1 MKKLVMFLM
10 LFLAS
15 AVFAKGDLYLFE
27 VENKNKEITPATIE
41 KAFVD
46 DGFGVVVNSNMIEPF
61 MIQFQKTSYKVFT
74 LMTIYHKDLSL
85 KLLQKYPSA
94 GAFTPL
100 GVGIYQAKDDD
111 KLHVSVLSSSAFKKI
126 LKLDDALIDELNKSV
141 LASLK
146 KALPN
151 ASMSESKDAI
161 DVKNDL
167 ITRYEVGVDENGEE
181 IEDVL
186 FSLSNGLSMYGFVTP
201 GTIDLKEQMDDDV
214 YDFYTSYSIC
224 KLPVIYTVGLTKPE
238 AAAFAPCTLA
248 IYKKKGESKLVFE
261 FPSVYNWISSA
272 NVEAKDAKEQLQS
285 AQEQFEAILQELSE

>member
-248 IYKKKGESKLVFE
+248 IYKKKGESKLIFE